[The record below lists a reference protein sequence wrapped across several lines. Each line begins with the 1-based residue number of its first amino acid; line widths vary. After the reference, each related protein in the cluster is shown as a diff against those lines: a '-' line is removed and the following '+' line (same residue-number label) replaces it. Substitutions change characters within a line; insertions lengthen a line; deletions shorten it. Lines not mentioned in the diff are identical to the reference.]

1 MPTASAQMLCV
12 DVPCDAGA
20 AHAVREALT
29 GMDWRQG
36 VDRDVLIVASELVNN
51 AVVHSGCA
59 EEDVLAVRARLS
71 VDRLMFSVRD
81 PGSSG
86 QDAEA
91 RAGGEGNAGGWGL
104 QLVDQLAARWGSH
117 RDDGY
122 RVWAEMAVAGSP
134 DPGHGAPRNAG
145 HP

>member
-1 MPTASAQMLCV
+1 MLTASAQTLSV
-12 DVPCDAGA
+12 DVPCDASA
-20 AHAVREALT
+20 ARAVREALI
-29 GMDWRQG
+29 GMDWREG
-36 VDRDVLIVASELVNN
+36 VDGDVLIVASELVNN

-59 EEDVLAVRARLS
+59 HEDVLAIRATLS

-86 QDAEA
+86 RDAVA
-91 RAGGEGNAGGWGL
+91 RTDGDGNTGGWGL
-104 QLVDQLAARWGSH
+104 RLVDQLAARWGSQ

-134 DPGHGAPRNAG
+134 DPSTPPTAIE
-145 HP
+145 